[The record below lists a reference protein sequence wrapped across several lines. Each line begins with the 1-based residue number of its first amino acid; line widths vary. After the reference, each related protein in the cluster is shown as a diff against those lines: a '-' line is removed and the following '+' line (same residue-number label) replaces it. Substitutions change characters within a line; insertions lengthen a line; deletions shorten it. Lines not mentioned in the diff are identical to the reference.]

1 MSGARVRGR
10 IQRAINSI
18 RIWVVWLRLELR
30 PRRRRPAGVA
40 PPRRPRLLLLVEH
53 FPPSVSGGVY
63 RPLSFAQH
71 AAESGWDVIVVSSG
85 LPHHTGPA
93 GDELR
98 RRLSPD
104 VPVHELA
111 IASPPL
117 STRLTP
123 RIDGGLFRAIE
134 MVRQVELLDL
144 ATPDVILGTGPS
156 FQIFVAA
163 HFLSRRTGA
172 RLVLDYRDEWTE
184 CPFSF
189 VRAGRLDRWWERRCL
204 GSSDLAIYTTEAM
217 RRHAA
222 TVFGSAIAC
231 TAVVPNGVDREVPPV
246 PANWTA
252 VSPGRAR
259 VAFVGTVFSHPSLG
273 SFLRALQAV
282 LQRRPDLADRLEVC
296 WAGWQDPPMQREFE
310 RFPHRRVFRAIP
322 ALPQSEARGLM
333 DTAAALLMFGGKDW
347 ARYRPGKLYE
357 YLASHR
363 PVVVYGGGGE
373 VAAVIESLRA
383 GIVVNEGDEGRL
395 EEALDGV
402 VTGRLAV
409 HESAAVD
416 RWLADYDRRRIAAA
430 LFTQLNTLLADA
442 GPGQAGTRRRSPTG
456 RRGTSPSHA
465 NTQ

>member
-1 MSGARVRGR
+1 
-10 IQRAINSI
+10 
-18 RIWVVWLRLELR
+18 
-30 PRRRRPAGVA
+30 
-40 PPRRPRLLLLVEH
+40 
-53 FPPSVSGGVY
+53 VSGGVY

-85 LPHHTGPA
+85 LPRHTGPG

-104 VPVHELA
+104 IPVHELA

-134 MVRQVELLDL
+134 MVRQVEVLDL

-156 FQIFVAA
+156 FQIFLAA

-189 VRAGRLDRWWERRCL
+189 VRTGRLDRWWERRCL

-217 RRHAA
+217 RRHAV
-222 TVFGSAIAC
+222 TVFGPAIAR
-231 TAVVPNGVDREVPPV
+231 TAVVPNGVDREVHPV
-246 PANWTA
+246 PTNRTA
-252 VSPGRAR
+252 VPPGRAR
-259 VAFVGTVFSHPSLG
+259 VAFVGTVFSHPLPG
-273 SFLRALQAV
+273 GFLRTLQAV
-282 LQRRPDLADRLEVC
+282 LQRRPDLVDRLEVC
-296 WAGWQDPPMQREFE
+296 WAGWQDPPMQRELE
-310 RFPHRRVFRAIP
+310 RFPHQNVLGTIP
-322 ALPQSEARGLM
+322 SLPQSEARGLM
-333 DTAAALLMFGGKDW
+333 GTAAALLLFGGKDW

-373 VAAVIESLRA
+373 IAAVIESLQA

-395 EEALDGV
+395 EEVLDGV
-402 VTGRLAV
+402 VTGKLAV
-409 HESAAVD
+409 HETAAVD
-416 RWLADYDRRRIAAA
+416 RWLDDYDRRRIAAA
-430 LFTQLNTLLADA
+430 LFTHLNTLLADA
-442 GPGQAGTRRRSPTG
+442 GPAQAGIRRRSQTD
-456 RRGTSPSHA
+456 RRATSPTHA
-465 NTQ
+465 NTK